1 MSVFCIGNIDIR
13 DFEKYRNS
21 GYLENAAR
29 TITEYGGRYRVR
41 GGQTKIIEGQPV
53 LHRLVVIEFPSM
65 ESFESWYSS
74 DAYAPWK
81 KIRQELSETDF
92 FVVEGLTEEE
102 SETIANPACI
112 SGNPQPFAS
121 LPKLGNHQKK
131 NLTSQSSP
139 LFRGENH
146 CREII
151 AEWIEKDLQDAMKI
165 MPPHTPNRKQQ
176 SHSDTEISLSLVS
189 FPKPN

>member
-41 GGQTKIIEGQPV
+41 EGQTKIIEGQPV

-65 ESFESWYSS
+65 ESFESWYYS

-92 FVVEGLTEEE
+92 FVVEVLTAEE
-102 SETIANPACI
+102 SETIANPA
-112 SGNPQPFAS
+112 
-121 LPKLGNHQKK
+121 
-131 NLTSQSSP
+131 
-139 LFRGENH
+139 
-146 CREII
+146 
-151 AEWIEKDLQDAMKI
+151 
-165 MPPHTPNRKQQ
+165 
-176 SHSDTEISLSLVS
+176 
-189 FPKPN
+189 

>member
-21 GYLENAAR
+21 GYLENAAL

-41 GGQTKIIEGQPV
+41 GGQTKIIEGLPA

-65 ESFESWYSS
+65 ESFENWYSS

-92 FVVEGLTEEE
+92 FVVEGLTAEE
-102 SETIANPACI
+102 SEKIAT
-112 SGNPQPFAS
+112 QPEFQEIQYHSSRFQNWGIIRKKPDFPVFAFI
-121 LPKLGNHQKK
+121 P
-131 NLTSQSSP
+131 
-139 LFRGENH
+139 
-146 CREII
+146 
-151 AEWIEKDLQDAMKI
+151 W
-165 MPPHTPNRKQQ
+165 
-176 SHSDTEISLSLVS
+176 
-189 FPKPN
+189 

>member
-53 LHRLVVIEFPSM
+53 LHSKIGIPPMLMP
-65 ESFESWYSS
+65 
-74 DAYAPWK
+74 PGK

-92 FVVEGLTEEE
+92 FVVEGLTAEE
-102 SETIANPACI
+102 SEKIANPA
-112 SGNPQPFAS
+112 
-121 LPKLGNHQKK
+121 
-131 NLTSQSSP
+131 
-139 LFRGENH
+139 
-146 CREII
+146 
-151 AEWIEKDLQDAMKI
+151 
-165 MPPHTPNRKQQ
+165 
-176 SHSDTEISLSLVS
+176 
-189 FPKPN
+189 

>member
-1 MSVFCIGNIDIR
+1 M
-13 DFEKYRNS
+13 
-21 GYLENAAR
+21 
-29 TITEYGGRYRVR
+29 
-41 GGQTKIIEGQPV
+41 
-53 LHRLVVIEFPSM
+53 LHRLIVIEFPSI
-65 ESFESWYSS
+65 ESFENWYSS

-92 FVVEGLTEEE
+92 FVVEGLTTEE
-102 SETIANPACI
+102 SETIANPARI
-112 SGNPQPFAS
+112 SGNPQPFSS

-165 MPPHTPNRKQQ
+165 MPPHTTNRKQQ
-176 SHSDTEISLSLVS
+176 PFSDSEISLSLVS

>member
-65 ESFESWYSS
+65 ESFENWYSS

-92 FVVEGLTEEE
+92 FCCGRSDRGRIRKNRQPSLNFSKSTTILVASKIGE
-102 SETIANPACI
+102 SSEKKPDF
-112 SGNPQPFAS
+112 PVFPFI
-121 LPKLGNHQKK
+121 P
-131 NLTSQSSP
+131 
-139 LFRGENH
+139 
-146 CREII
+146 
-151 AEWIEKDLQDAMKI
+151 W
-165 MPPHTPNRKQQ
+165 
-176 SHSDTEISLSLVS
+176 
-189 FPKPN
+189 

>member
-1 MSVFCIGNIDIR
+1 
-13 DFEKYRNS
+13 
-21 GYLENAAR
+21 
-29 TITEYGGRYRVR
+29 
-41 GGQTKIIEGQPV
+41 
-53 LHRLVVIEFPSM
+53 M
-65 ESFESWYSS
+65 ESFENWYSS

-81 KIRQELSETDF
+81 KIRQELSETVF
-92 FVVEGLTEEE
+92 FVVEGLTAEE
-102 SETIANPACI
+102 SEKISNPAST
-112 SGNPQPFAS
+112 SGNPLPFVS

-165 MPPHTPNRKQQ
+165 MPPHTPPRKQQ
-176 SHSDTEISLSLVS
+176 PLIDSEISLSLV
-189 FPKPN
+189 PIRKPN

>member
-41 GGQTKIIEGQPV
+41 GGQTTIIEGQPV

-65 ESFESWYSS
+65 ESFENWYSS

-92 FVVEGLTEEE
+92 FVVEGLTAEE
-102 SETIANPACI
+102 SETIANLVCI
-112 SGNPQPFAS
+112 SGNPKPFAS

-131 NLTSQSSP
+131 NLTSYTSP

-176 SHSDTEISLSLVS
+176 PLSDTEIPLSLVS
-189 FPKPN
+189 FRKPN